1 MFLLKQNQNKAVTKT
16 KIFLSWPFA
25 RLSMLSLYQQSLKSK
40 MKCTLIILF
49 TFLALST
56 ALKCQQCT
64 GPGIFSLCNGINDNG
79 IEVDCDGANDM
90 ACYYSTFPINGKS
103 INWILKMKRS
113 SIWFEKQEFYNT
125 FVDAQKYQMELGV
138 STKMAK

>member
-1 MFLLKQNQNKAVTKT
+1 
-16 KIFLSWPFA
+16 
-25 RLSMLSLYQQSLKSK
+25 

-64 GPGIFSLCNGINDNG
+64 GPGIFSLCNGIDDNG
-79 IEVDCDGANDM
+79 IEVDCKGANDM

-125 FVDAQKYQMELGV
+125 FVDV
-138 STKMAK
+138 